1 VSGSD
6 TSTSD
11 GDPAIEF
18 NLRERTLVW
27 RDDKGTGSATIAL
40 DQARSALAL

>member
-18 NLRERTLVW
+18 NLRERALVW
-27 RDDKGTGSATIAL
+27 RDDKGTVSATIPL